1 MIWIQLSYFPG
12 LYRKMTAPSS
22 ATTATSA
29 SPLLQ
34 GTGALW
40 GILGVVGFSFTLPA
54 TRLAVLELD
63 GTVVGLG
70 RAVIAAGIAALVLIA
85 ARQPLPPRALWGR
98 LAVVA
103 AGVVVGFPLFS
114 AWALQYVPA
123 AHGAVIVGL
132 TPAATA
138 VMAVLRAG
146 ERPSAGFWI
155 ASLLG
160 LVAVLIFAAVQG
172 AGAPVP
178 ADGLILIAVLLG
190 ALGYAEGGQLARTLG
205 GWQVISWALVLS
217 APVLAPIVAMS
228 AARHGLAASPI
239 AWACVAYVSL
249 ISMYFA
255 FFAWYRGL
263 AAGGVARVGQMQLM
277 QPVLTLVWSALLLGE
292 RIGWSMIAASAA
304 VLGCVVLTQR
314 ARVARPS

>member
-1 MIWIQLSYFPG
+1 MSLPNASIAALSG
-12 LYRKMTAPSS
+12 RTRLL
-22 ATTATSA
+22 A
-29 SPLLQ
+29 S
-34 GTGALW
+34 GALW
-40 GILGVVGFSFTLPA
+40 GIIGVVGFSFTLPA
-54 TRLAVLELD
+54 TRLAVMELD
-63 GTVVGLG
+63 GTLVGLG
-70 RAVIAAGIAALVLIA
+70 RAVIAAAAA
-85 ARQPLPPRALWGR
+85 AILLAATREPIPPRPFWGR

-114 AWALQYVPA
+114 AWALRYVPA

-138 VMAVLRAG
+138 VMAVIRAG
-146 ERPSAGFWI
+146 ERPSAGFWL

-178 ADGLILIAVLLG
+178 ADALILIAVALG

-217 APVLAPIVAMS
+217 VPVLLPIVAWR
-228 AARHGLAASPI
+228 AARHGLAASPL
-239 AWACVAYVSL
+239 AWGCVAYVSL
-249 ISMYFA
+249 VSMYFA

-263 AAGGVARVGQMQLM
+263 AQGGVARVGQVQLL
-277 QPVLTLVWSALLLGE
+277 QPVLTFLWSALLLGE
-292 RIGWSMIAASAA
+292 EISGAMIAAAA
-304 VLGCVVLTQR
+304 VVLASVALTQR
-314 ARVARPS
+314 ARVAR

>member
-1 MIWIQLSYFPG
+1 
-12 LYRKMTAPSS
+12 MTTPNSS
-22 ATTATSA
+22 MAAATAN
-29 SPLLQ
+29 PLLL
-34 GTGALW
+34 GAGALW
-40 GILGVVGFSFTLPA
+40 GTVGVVGFSFTLPA
-54 TRLAVLELD
+54 TRLAVMELD
-63 GTVVGLG
+63 GTLVGLG
-70 RAVIAAGIAALVLIA
+70 RGVIAAGFAALLLVAL
-85 ARQPLPPRALWGR
+85 RQPLPPRTLWGR

-114 AWALQYVPA
+114 AWALQHVPA

-138 VMAVLRAG
+138 VMAVIRAG
-146 ERPSAGFWI
+146 ERPSLGFWL

-172 AGAPVP
+172 AGWPVP
-178 ADGLILIAVLLG
+178 ADGLILIAVVLG

-217 APVLAPIVAMS
+217 APVLAPIVAVS
-228 AARHGLAASPI
+228 AARHGLAASPL
-239 AWACVAYVSL
+239 AWASVAYVSL
-249 ISMYFA
+249 VSMYLA

-263 AAGGVARVGQMQLM
+263 ALGGVARVGQVQLM

-292 RIGWSMIAASAA
+292 HIGWSMIAASAA
-304 VLGCVVLTQR
+304 VLGCVALTQR
-314 ARVARPS
+314 ARVAR

>member
-1 MIWIQLSYFPG
+1 MTLPDASMIAVSGRTRLF
-12 LYRKMTAPSS
+12 
-22 ATTATSA
+22 A
-29 SPLLQ
+29 S
-34 GTGALW
+34 GALW
-40 GILGVVGFSFTLPA
+40 GLIGVVGFSFTLPA
-54 TRLAVLELD
+54 TRLAVMELD
-63 GTVVGLG
+63 GTLVGLG
-70 RAVIAAGIAALVLIA
+70 RAVIAAGAAALLLA
-85 ARQPLPPRALWGR
+85 ATREPVPPRALWGR
-98 LAVVA
+98 LALVA

-138 VMAVLRAG
+138 VMAVIRAG
-146 ERPSAGFWI
+146 EQPSAGFWL

-178 ADGLILIAVLLG
+178 ADGLILIAVALG

-217 APVLAPIVAMS
+217 APVLLPIVAWS
-228 AARHGLAASPI
+228 AARHGLAASPL
-239 AWACVAYVSL
+239 AWGCVAYVSL
-249 ISMYFA
+249 VSMYFA

-263 AAGGVARVGQMQLM
+263 AQGGVARVGQVQLL
-277 QPVLTLVWSALLLGE
+277 QPVLTLLWSALLLGE
-292 RIGWSMIAASAA
+292 QIGGAMIAAAAA
-304 VLGCVVLTQR
+304 VLGSVALTQR
-314 ARVARPS
+314 SRVAR

>member
-1 MIWIQLSYFPG
+1 MTLPDTSMIAVSGRTRLF
-12 LYRKMTAPSS
+12 
-22 ATTATSA
+22 A
-29 SPLLQ
+29 S
-34 GTGALW
+34 GALW
-40 GILGVVGFSFTLPA
+40 GFIGVVGFSFTLPA
-54 TRLAVLELD
+54 TRLAVMELD
-63 GTVVGLG
+63 GTLVGLG
-70 RAVIAAGIAALVLIA
+70 RAVIAAGAAALLLA
-85 ARQPLPPRALWGR
+85 ATREPVPPRALWGR
-98 LAVVA
+98 LALVA

-138 VMAVLRAG
+138 VMAVIRAG
-146 ERPSAGFWI
+146 ERPSAGFWL

-178 ADGLILIAVLLG
+178 ADGLILIAVALG

-217 APVLAPIVAMS
+217 APVLLPIVAWS
-228 AARHGLAASPI
+228 AARHGLAASPL
-239 AWACVAYVSL
+239 AWGCVAYVAL
-249 ISMYFA
+249 VSMYFA

-263 AAGGVARVGQMQLM
+263 AQGGVARVGQVQLL
-277 QPVLTLVWSALLLGE
+277 QPVLTLLWSALLLGE
-292 RIGWSMIAASAA
+292 QISGAMIAAAAA
-304 VLGCVVLTQR
+304 VLGSVALTQR
-314 ARVARPS
+314 SRVAR

>member
-1 MIWIQLSYFPG
+1 M
-12 LYRKMTAPSS
+12 SS
-22 ATTATSA
+22 PDTSIAAMSGRTRLLA
-29 SPLLQ
+29 S
-34 GTGALW
+34 GALW
-40 GILGVVGFSFTLPA
+40 GLIGVVGFSFTLPA

-63 GTVVGLG
+63 GTLVGLG
-70 RAVIAAGIAALVLIA
+70 RAVIAAAAAIILLAV
-85 ARQPLPPRALWGR
+85 AREPIPPRALWGR

-114 AWALQYVPA
+114 AWALKYVPA

-138 VMAVLRAG
+138 VMAVIRAG
-146 ERPSAGFWI
+146 ERPSAGFWL

-178 ADGLILIAVLLG
+178 ADGLILIAVALG

-217 APVLAPIVAMS
+217 APVLLPIVAWS
-228 AARHGLAASPI
+228 AARHGLAASPL
-239 AWACVAYVSL
+239 AWGCVAYVSL
-249 ISMYFA
+249 VSMYLA

-263 AAGGVARVGQMQLM
+263 AQGGVARVGQVQLL
-277 QPVLTLVWSALLLGE
+277 QPVLTFLWSALLLGE
-292 RIGWSMIAASAA
+292 QISGAMIAAAAA
-304 VLGCVVLTQR
+304 VLGCVALTQR
-314 ARVARPS
+314 ARIAR

>member
-1 MIWIQLSYFPG
+1 MTTPTPSI
-12 LYRKMTAPSS
+12 TAPR
-22 ATTATSA
+22 AA
-29 SPLLQ
+29 PLLL
-34 GTGALW
+34 GAGAFW
-40 GILGVVGFSFTLPA
+40 GIIGVAGFSFTLPA
-54 TRLAVLELD
+54 TRLAVMELD
-63 GTVVGLG
+63 GTLVGLG
-70 RAVIAAGIAALVLIA
+70 RAVIAAGVAALLLLA
-85 ARQPLPPRALWGR
+85 ARQPIPPRALWGR
-98 LAVVA
+98 IAVVA

-114 AWALQYVPA
+114 AWALQHVPA

-146 ERPSAGFWI
+146 ERPSTGFWI

-172 AGAPVP
+172 AGWPVP

-217 APVLAPIVAMS
+217 APVLAPIVALS
-228 AARHGLAASPI
+228 AVRHGLSASPL
-239 AWACVAYVSL
+239 AWVCVAYVSL

-263 AAGGVARVGQMQLM
+263 AIGGVARIGQVQLM

-292 RIGWSMIAASAA
+292 HIGWSMIAASAA
-304 VLGCVVLTQR
+304 VLGCVALTQR
-314 ARVARPS
+314 TRVAR

>member
-1 MIWIQLSYFPG
+1 MTTPTPS
-12 LYRKMTAPSS
+12 MTAPR
-22 ATTATSA
+22 AA
-29 SPLLQ
+29 PLLL
-34 GTGALW
+34 GAGAFW
-40 GILGVVGFSFTLPA
+40 GIIGVAGFSFTLPA
-54 TRLAVLELD
+54 TRLAVMELD
-63 GTVVGLG
+63 GTLVGLG
-70 RAVIAAGIAALVLIA
+70 RAVIA
-85 ARQPLPPRALWGR
+85 
-98 LAVVA
+98 AVVA

-114 AWALQYVPA
+114 AWALQHVPA

-146 ERPSAGFWI
+146 ERPSTGFWI

-172 AGAPVP
+172 AGWPVP

-217 APVLAPIVAMS
+217 APVLAPIVALS
-228 AARHGLAASPI
+228 AVRHGLSASPL
-239 AWACVAYVSL
+239 AWVCVAYVSL

-263 AAGGVARVGQMQLM
+263 AIGGVARIGQVQLM
-277 QPVLTLVWSALLLGE
+277 QPVLTLAWSALLLGE
-292 RIGWSMIAASAA
+292 HIGWSMIAASAA
-304 VLGCVVLTQR
+304 VLGCVALTQR
-314 ARVARPS
+314 TRVA